1 MSMQPHTE
9 FVPALQ
15 LSSLAAVRL
24 APNPGPMSL
33 EGTNS
38 YILRGAGSEHAV
50 IVDPGPDHAGHLA
63 ALAAESVELILIT
76 HRHHDH
82 TEGIDTLHRLTG
94 APVRAFLPEH
104 CREARAAARRRVD
117 RGRRNADPGACHP
130 GPHLR
135 LAVLL
140 PARRRRPTVPCS
152 PATPSWA
159 AAPPSWTRPTARWA
173 TTWPPWTGW
182 PRRPTRWCCP
192 RTARCWSRCTRSLP
206 STARIAWRAWSK
218 SVRHWRICAP
228 PASSEPGIAQ
238 VADVVYADVDPS
250 VRGAAEISVAAQLRY
265 LGDLGEY

>member
-15 LSSLAAVRL
+15 LSSRAAVRL

-38 YILRGAGSEHAV
+38 YILRGAGNEHAV

-104 CREARAAARRRVD
+104 CRAADPLADGEWIEAAGTRLQVLATPGHTSDSLSFFLPEDGANGSMLTGDTILGRGTTILDAPDGTLGDYLGTLDRLAKAPDALVLPAHGPVLVSLHKVVAEYRAHRLARLEQIRAALA
-117 RGRRNADPGACHP
+117 G
-130 GPHLR
+130 LR
-135 LAVLL
+135 
-140 PARRRRPTVPCS
+140 
-152 PATPSWA
+152 
-159 AAPPSWTRPTARWA
+159 
-173 TTWPPWTGW
+173 
-182 PRRPTRWCCP
+182 
-192 RTARCWSRCTRSLP
+192 
-206 STARIAWRAWSK
+206 
-218 SVRHWRICAP
+218 
-228 PASSEPGIAQ
+228 ASGVGEPGIVQ

-250 VRGAAEISVAAQLRY
+250 VRRAAEISVAAQLRY